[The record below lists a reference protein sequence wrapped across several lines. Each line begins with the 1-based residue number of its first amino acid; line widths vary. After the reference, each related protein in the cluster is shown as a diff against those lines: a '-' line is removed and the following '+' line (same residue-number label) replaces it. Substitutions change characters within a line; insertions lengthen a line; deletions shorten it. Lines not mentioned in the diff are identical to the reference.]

1 MSLITRFAALLL
13 ALSLAAVGASVPVI
27 WTKVT
32 EQAGDPKVI
41 RDSSGNFYH
50 AVPTGTFFN
59 KQVVITRY
67 NALGA
72 VDWTRTL
79 SAPSTNGNQYSVR
92 GLAATATSLIVV
104 FHERTNEGAGSFV
117 SSSMYVYGLA
127 TGNFLLLSTS
137 PSFEFSAPAASATQF
152 AVLRRSISTDMVSIN
167 FRQASGTDI
176 STFNIGPAK
185 RLGVVTMDSAGD
197 AYAASGLED
206 GTALVS
212 RYTTGGMVFQTAFD
226 APDRHTETPVR
237 IVADLVGRRVYVL
250 AQTVPALPNNVEAML
265 YVANLS
271 TGQWLAT
278 VQVATSSGDSDP
290 QDLTLLPGAG
300 VIASAALG
308 NNTTSVRRFDLAGR
322 PTWTTVIPNSPGF
335 SRRSHALDPDG
346 NLLVQG
352 PTDDS
357 ENVRI
362 DRLNMSTGALIQTHR
377 HFIGF
382 TFEPHQLI
390 TEAAGSF
397 FVTSRLGQDALFQ
410 RVQVADLSFSAN
422 NVTGGTAV
430 EGRIDAGEAVA
441 SDRTWQITS
450 SNPALA
456 SVPSSVVLP
465 ASQHYVTFPI
475 TVSGATSNTNVS
487 INVRHGGFISQKTL
501 TVVQSTVQSVS
512 ITPQVVTGGV
522 ATTADLTLT
531 GVAPTGGRTVNLSSN
546 KPTVASVPASV
557 NVPPGQSIYAV
568 PVTTFGVNSNQ
579 GVVITAT
586 TGAVS
591 RTAFFAVNAPSL
603 TSISI
608 APGSIKGGLN
618 ASLTLNI
625 NGIAPTGG
633 FSIVLFSGAPAIV
646 ILSAS
651 ASIPAGAV
659 THNVNV
665 PTTAVTSSTN
675 VLIFATRSGIYKTTT
690 ITVTP

>member
-1 MSLITRFAALLL
+1 MSLITRVVALLV

-32 EQAGDPKVI
+32 EQAGDPKII

-67 NALGA
+67 NAMGA
-72 VDWTRTL
+72 VAWTRKI
-79 SAPSTNGNQYSVR
+79 SGSSSDGNQFSVR
-92 GLAATATSLIVV
+92 GLAATSTSLIVV
-104 FHERTNEGAGSFV
+104 LHERTNGGAGSFV
-117 SSSMYVYGLA
+117 SSVMYVYDLA
-127 TGNFLLLSTS
+127 TGNFLLFSTS
-137 PSFEFSAPAASATQF
+137 QSFEYSAPAASATQF
-152 AVLRRSISTDMVSIN
+152 AVMRRTTSTDMVSIN

-185 RLGVVTMDSAGD
+185 RLGVVTMDSDGD
-197 AYAASGLED
+197 AYTASGLED

-212 RYTTGGMVFQTAFD
+212 RYTADGMIFQTVFD
-226 APDRHTETPVR
+226 APDRHTETPIR
-237 IVADLVGRRVYVL
+237 IVADRPGRRVYVL
-250 AQTVPALPNNVEAML
+250 AQTVPDLPNNVDAML
-265 YVANLS
+265 YVANLL
-271 TGQWLAT
+271 TGVPIAT
-278 VQVATSSGDSDP
+278 VQVAPSSGDSDP
-290 QDLTLLPGAG
+290 QDLTLLPSSG
-300 VIASAALG
+300 VVASAATSNG
-308 NNTTSVRRFDLAGR
+308 ITSVRRFGVNGN
-322 PTWTTVIPNSPGF
+322 TVWTSVITQSPSTG
-335 SRRSHALDPDG
+335 RRSHAVDPDG
-346 NLLVQG
+346 NLLVLG
-352 PTDDS
+352 PTDFGDKIR
-357 ENVRI
+357 V
-362 DRLNMSTGALIQTHR
+362 DRLNMATGVLIQTHQ
-377 HFIGF
+377 HLIGF
-382 TFEPHQLI
+382 PAEPLQLL
-390 TEAAGSF
+390 TDAAGSF
-397 FVTSRLGQDALFQ
+397 FMTSRLGQDALFQ
-410 RVQVADLSFSAN
+410 LVQVADLTFSAN

-430 EGRIDAGEAVA
+430 EGRIDAGEAFA

-456 SVPSSVVLP
+456 SVPSSVILP
-465 ASQHYVTFPI
+465 ASQDHVTFPI

-501 TVVQSTVQSVS
+501 TVVQSNVQSVS
-512 ITPQVVTGGV
+512 ITPQVVIGGV

-531 GVAPTGGRTVNLSSN
+531 GNAPTGGRTVTLSSN
-546 KPTVASVPASV
+546 KPAVASVPASV
-557 NVPPGQSIYAV
+557 NVPSGQSTHAV

-618 ASLTLNI
+618 ATLTLNI

-651 ASIPAGAV
+651 AGIPAGAV

-675 VLIFATRSGIYKTTT
+675 VLIFATRSGIYKTTSL
-690 ITVTP
+690 TVTP